1 MAGKLIFLRFLLTLF
16 LLVSGVLSH
25 AQKPFTDIT
34 APAGINHQFLVK
46 EGMFGG
52 GACVL
57 DVNNDGWEDVYITSG
72 MGEDMLY
79 LNSGRGSFTNIL
91 PGSGLELTGAYVT
104 QGVSSADINKDGWTD
119 LIVTTI
125 AIKDTAQIIP
135 RAINLLF
142 LNLGN
147 NRFKDVTTAYGL
159 DKQHTFS
166 TAASFGDINADGFP
180 DLFIANYFNEYDG
193 PLSSIND
200 ATVVGANMIAADQL
214 FLNRKG
220 KFFSEAYERYGLS
233 YRGFGFGGVF
243 SDYDGDGDLD
253 IIVNNDFGYK
263 RTPNL
268 LLENQ
273 FPRSKFVDRGPDT
286 GLDLMINSMGTAI
299 GDINADGYPD
309 YFFTNIRFNRFMV
322 SQGPGKPY
330 LDKLK
335 ELGMSFMTISWG
347 ANFCD
352 FDHDG
357 DEDLFVANGDLNPNC
372 VPMADFYFENQGGRF
387 IDRSA
392 AVGLNDYGIGR
403 GSVIFDFDH
412 DGDVDILVVN
422 QKPVLDYP
430 VASITHLFRND
441 SAQGHWLKVALQG
454 VQSDFH
460 GLGSRVEIIT
470 GGKKQ
475 FREIDGGSSSHLS
488 QNSPQ
493 LHFGLGAS
501 NTVDSLIV
509 TWVGGKK
516 QILTAIPANQLLQV
530 IETEVPVR
538 HLPWVYL
545 AVGILSISLA
555 VWYFLRRAKHMTS

>member
-1 MAGKLIFLRFLLTLF
+1 MENQIIFLRILQTLF
-16 LLVSGVLSH
+16 LLFVSTLGR

-52 GACVL
+52 GACIV

-72 MGEDMLY
+72 MSEDVLY
-79 LNSGRGSFTNIL
+79 LNSGRGSFTNVFR
-91 PGSGLELTGAYVT
+91 GSGLELTSAYVT
-104 QGVSSADINKDGWTD
+104 QGVCAADINKDGWTD

-125 AIKDTAQIIP
+125 ATKDTTQIIP
-135 RAINLLF
+135 RAVNLLF

-147 NRFKDVTTAYGL
+147 NRFKEVTSAYGL
-159 DKQHTFS
+159 DKHRTFS
-166 TAASFGDINADGFP
+166 TAASFADINADGFP

-214 FLNRKG
+214 FLNQKG
-220 KFFSEAYERYGLS
+220 KFFKDVYQSYGLS

-243 SDYDGDGDLD
+243 SDYDCDGDLD
-253 IIVNNDFGYK
+253 LIVNNDFGYK

-273 FPRSKFVDRGPDT
+273 FPRPKFVDRGPDL
-286 GLDLMINSMGTAI
+286 GLDLMINSMGTAV
-299 GDINADGYPD
+299 GDINRDGFPD
-309 YFFTNIRFNRFMV
+309 YFFTNIRFNRFMI
-322 SQGPGKPY
+322 SQGPDKPY
-330 LDKLK
+330 VDKLK

-347 ANFCD
+347 ANFAD

-372 VPMADFYFENQGGRF
+372 VPMADFYFENLEGRF
-387 IDRSA
+387 EDRAA

-403 GSVIFDFDH
+403 GSVIFDFDL
-412 DGDVDILVVN
+412 DGDVDLLVVN

-430 VASITHLFRND
+430 VNSTTRLFRND

-454 VQSDFH
+454 IKSDFH

-470 GGKKQ
+470 GHKRQ
-475 FREIDGGSSSHLS
+475 IREIDGGSSSHLS

-493 LHFGLGAS
+493 VHFGLGTTS
-501 NTVDSLIV
+501 TVDSLIV
-509 TWVGGKK
+509 TWVGGK
-516 QILTAIPANQLLQV
+516 QQVLTAIPADQLLRV
-530 IETEVPVR
+530 IETERPVR
-538 HLPWVYL
+538 RFPAVYL
-545 AVGILSISLA
+545 VGGFFAILLA
-555 VWYFLRRAKHMTS
+555 MWIYFRRGKSPST